1 MSILGLGEN
10 DAKALLMVEF
20 GPTYFTQK
28 AITDI
33 HSAGGQFKSDLHAA
47 KGNMTEKDYAY
58 AKPDAPIERVASAE
72 VDTWAKA
79 VAAKMLEQ
87 VSSRGEVQ
95 SG

>member
-1 MSILGLGEN
+1 MSIYGLGEN
-10 DAKALLMVEF
+10 DAKAFLMVKF

-33 HSAGGQFKSDLHAA
+33 HSVWGQFKSDFNAT
-47 KGNMTEKDYAY
+47 KVNMTEKDYAY
-58 AKPDAPIERVASAE
+58 AKPDGPIERVASAE